1 MTAVRPPLEPIDGR
15 FISLQPLRIDR
26 LVELHAA
33 IGHPLVFAGGYGGG
47 PGAYRADAA
56 DFAVWA
62 RGYLRFGAERAGAR
76 PGSRR
81 RVLDSS
87 AADANVF
94 AVRLHGGAHDGV
106 LVGTTTLGDLDVER
120 ESAHIGWSAFDPRV
134 WGSQVNVE
142 AKLLLLNSAFE
153 HGFGR
158 VKIQADA
165 MNTRSRRAIER
176 LGARYE
182 GTVRRERQRPD
193 GSWRDTVLYSI
204 LAEEWPEVRDGLHD
218 RLARFTGPVEFRSAE
233 AMQALQALRA

>member
-1 MTAVRPPLEPIDGR
+1 MTAVRPPLEPIPGR
-15 FISLQPLRIDR
+15 FISLQPLRTDR

-47 PGAYRADAA
+47 PAAYRANAA
-56 DFAVWA
+56 DFAAWA
-62 RGYLRFGAERAGAR
+62 RGYLRFGAEPRAGAR
-76 PGSRR
+76 LGSRR
-81 RVLDSS
+81 RVIDSS
-87 AADANVF
+87 ATDANVF

-106 LVGTTTLGDLDVER
+106 LVGTTTLGDIDVER
-120 ESAHIGWSAFDPRV
+120 ESAHLGWSAFDPRV
-134 WGSQVNVE
+134 WGSQVNAE

-182 GTVRRERQRPD
+182 GTVRRERRRPD

-204 LAEEWPEVRDGLHD
+204 LAEEWPEVQAGLHD

-233 AMQALQALRA
+233 ALHA